1 MDDIYFYTVNTG
13 LVLPRSPGP
22 WSHAQP
28 EQWCSDGAL
37 CRMHKISTIPSIIKY
52 WSYWKSI

>member
-1 MDDIYFYTVNTG
+1 MDEYDILLTLAGVTAQP
-13 LVLPRSPGP
+13 VRP

-37 CRMHKISTIPSIIKY
+37 CRMHIKISTVPVPISGGQ
-52 WSYWKSI
+52 W